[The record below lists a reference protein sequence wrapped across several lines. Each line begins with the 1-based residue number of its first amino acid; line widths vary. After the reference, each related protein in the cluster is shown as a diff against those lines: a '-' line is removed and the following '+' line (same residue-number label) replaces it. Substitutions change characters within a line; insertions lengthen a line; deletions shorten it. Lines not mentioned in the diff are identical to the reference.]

1 MKKRIRFIVGGLL
14 IVGLLGY
21 LVVSGFNQNTMVYYK
36 TVSEV
41 KAEAEDLYGKGVRLG
56 GIVVEGSLKQTSK
69 TLDYSFTIADEGGEI
84 QVRYHGV
91 LPDIFKEGN
100 EVLVEGKV
108 HLENSESGVP
118 YFEAR
123 HVFTKCP
130 SKYEGEVYED
140 RKVGN

>member
-100 EVLVEGKV
+100 DVLVEGKA
-108 HLENSESGVP
+108 HPEG
-118 YFEAR
+118 YFEAN